1 VSLITTICMLP
12 FQYVWQSRVG
22 PLFLQMQHMQND
34 PSGIQSLMS
43 QLISKSTHTLPV
55 LCICMVPMTFFGVC
69 LQFTLPL
76 IIDQGM
82 AFGEAI
88 KASWH
93 MVLKHWWLV
102 FGLSVVVGLISLAG
116 LLGCCIGMIFTA
128 PIGLAAVM
136 CAYEDIF
143 HAPKS

>member
-1 VSLITTICMLP
+1 
-12 FQYVWQSRVG
+12 
-22 PLFLQMQHMQND
+22 
-34 PSGIQSLMS
+34 
-43 QLISKSTHTLPV
+43 
-55 LCICMVPMTFFGVC
+55 MVPMTFFGVC

-76 IIDQGM
+76 SIDQGM